1 MFNTTKVENDL
12 VGIVGLRQ
20 PNNPDYAVLDAANI
34 ASRSGYFVT
43 DITLAKVEF
52 YKDSQDYEG
61 ISDVDFNT
69 LLVELQKRAISSVCN
84 LVFTQEDFQDRNLF
98 YKNANNN
105 VDAEVL
111 DDGFVGW
118 RIDVKKEKNVAF
130 EITRVILDFQGNTP
144 NDITLVLYNTGDPN
158 PIQSKVITISE
169 QHQVEELGWVV
180 DNSGD
185 TYKGD
190 YYLGY
195 NKTAT
200 TPIPFKRGYNNAN
213 VISSIEGLTITPT
226 QVKGHATS
234 TLFDL
239 DDKEGLSENI
249 GVNPDVLVYDDYTDF
264 IKQNQ
269 RLFARGIQLDMGI
282 KMLQQSLSSARV
294 NRNER
299 IGEQHAVRVLQT
311 IDGVRTDSGKL
322 TVIGLREQL
331 NSELSSIRM
340 EVTKLRKGYFGGRIM
355 TSTLT

>member
-213 VISSIEGLTITPT
+213 VISSIEGLTIT
-226 QVKGHATS
+226 
-234 TLFDL
+234 
-239 DDKEGLSENI
+239 ENI